1 MQKKGN
7 VMLDKLILAKGRLR
21 DTQEKM
27 KREMFF
33 INRDASEG
41 GANNKKSRY
50 YSLKFSLKKTNAQ
63 LETVK
68 EQIGEIKRQEKI
80 QRSNSLDKHILTLCK
95 EAIDKETFLDIV
107 EKAHALNDRQS
118 ENTLDKREEV

>member
-1 MQKKGN
+1 VQKKGN